1 MKTLKLVSM
10 AMIAMAITL
19 GSCSGEDGETGP
31 QGPQGPQGVAG
42 TDGVDGQDGVDGNA
56 NVQAFSVDVSEW
68 EPLSK
73 YPFDIPI
80 SAQERSNYSF
90 LFYLETIGGEFI
102 ISVPGQGLLSEYYSK
117 VLYTN
122 IEASPNA
129 EISFYYSSDN
139 TSYVVPANTFGRI
152 LIIAIE
158 IGTSSKNGDGN
169 VMAELKSA
177 GVDTSDYHAV
187 AAYFGLE

>member
-1 MKTLKLVSM
+1 MKALKVVSLAMVCM
-10 AMIAMAITL
+10 AMVL
-19 GSCSGEDGETGP
+19 VSCSGDDGE

-42 TDGVDGQDGVDGNA
+42 VDGQNGVDGQDGNA

-90 LFYLETIGGEFI
+90 LFYLETMGGEII

-129 EISFYYSSDN
+129 EISFYYSSDDTN
-139 TSYVVPANTFGRI
+139 YVVPANTFGRI

-158 IGTSSKNGDGN
+158 IGTSSKNGDNN

-177 GVDTSDYHAV
+177 GVDTADYHAV